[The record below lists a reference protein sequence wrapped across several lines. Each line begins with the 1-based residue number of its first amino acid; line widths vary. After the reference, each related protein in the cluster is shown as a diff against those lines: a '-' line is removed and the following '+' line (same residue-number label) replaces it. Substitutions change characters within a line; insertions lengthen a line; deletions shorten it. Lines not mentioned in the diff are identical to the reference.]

1 MKPIKTI
8 GPSSCIHPQP
18 AVDQVRP
25 QSPPDSQRSR
35 APLERRAPRVPRG
48 GAEAGCLAEASPADA
63 GHHQNTN
70 YRKKLNTLT
79 GAPPSRKVNGV
90 HAVSQMDARAHA
102 PSQSQTAAEAGS
114 PASAEFSPHVSWV
127 KNSPSCSRWRRADR
141 TACCPA
147 HGQRRDLLAQ
157 LANSRRTRCPSAPAC
172 PAQLPSPAHPAR
184 RSRRS
189 GPPNGNLRTP
199 GKLRAD
205 LPARFPPATE
215 SRFPGRTGGRTCA
228 QLRLPRAPRRRT
240 HSPGGSLPSPRRP
253 APATWALASERAR
266 AQQPGARGL
275 LGTQGARWG
284 ARGGP
289 AAPAR
294 HPLRPAPARITAL
307 SAGRGLRGPRAGP
320 QRPGPAGSAGS
331 PGRLRR
337 WVRSE
342 RASGRASGER
352 ARGRV
357 GGRRRGG
364 EGALGR
370 ARWAGGGEERGVGGR
385 RWQTALCVAGP
396 GAAETLAPPG
406 AQVRALGTAA
416 APPPRAHPRART
428 PASPSSTA
436 LLTAPRR
443 PSPSQENPG
452 ERWK

>member
-1 MKPIKTI
+1 MATGLLKALKLSKPVKNLFTHERENCDVI
-8 GPSSCIHPQP
+8 GATKANDAHLGYRG
-18 AVDQVRP
+18 AERRRDV
-25 QSPPDSQRSR
+25 SQR
-35 APLERRAPRVPRG
+35 
-48 GAEAGCLAEASPADA
+48 PALRMQ
-63 GHHQNTN
+63 G
-70 YRKKLNTLT
+70 T
-79 GAPPSRKVNGV
+79 GRILITGK
-90 HAVSQMDARAHA
+90 
-102 PSQSQTAAEAGS
+102 SQTPLQELHR
-114 PASAEFSPHVSWV
+114 PER
-127 KNSPSCSRWRRADR
+127 KADR

-147 HGQRRDLLAQ
+147 PGQRRDLLTQ

-172 PAQLPSPAHPAR
+172 RARLPSPARPAR

-189 GPPNGNLRTP
+189 GPPNSNLRTP

-205 LPARFPPATE
+205 LPARFPSATE

-294 HPLRPAPARITAL
+294 HPLRPAPAPITAL
-307 SAGRGLRGPRAGP
+307 SAGRGLWGPRAGP

-331 PGRLRR
+331 PGWLRR
-337 WVRSE
+337 RVRSE

-364 EGALGR
+364 EDALGR
-370 ARWAGGGEERGVGGR
+370 ARWAGGGEERVVGGR
-385 RWQTALCVAGP
+385 RRQTALCVAGP
-396 GAAETLAPPG
+396 GAAETPAPPG

-428 PASPSSTA
+428 PARPSSTA

-443 PSPSQENPG
+443 PSPSQENPE

>member
-1 MKPIKTI
+1 MQGTSRMLIK
-8 GPSSCIHPQP
+8 
-18 AVDQVRP
+18 
-25 QSPPDSQRSR
+25 
-35 APLERRAPRVPRG
+35 
-48 GAEAGCLAEASPADA
+48 
-63 GHHQNTN
+63 
-70 YRKKLNTLT
+70 RKKPNTLR

-90 HAVSQMDARAHA
+90 HADSQKDARAHA

-114 PASAEFSPHVSWV
+114 PASAEFGPHILSRV

-141 TACCPA
+141 TACSQAP
-147 HGQRRDLLAQ
+147 GQRRDLLAQ
-157 LANSRRTRCPSAPAC
+157 LANSRRPRCPSAPAC
-172 PAQLPSPAHPAR
+172 RARLPSPARPAR
-184 RSRRS
+184 QSRSS
-189 GPPNGNLRTP
+189 GPPSSNLRTR
-199 GKLRAD
+199 GKLHAD

-215 SRFPGRTGGRTCA
+215 SRFPGRTGGRA
-228 QLRLPRAPRRRT
+228 YAPRRLPRAPRRRT

-275 LGTQGARWG
+275 LETQGARWG
-284 ARGGP
+284 ARGAP

-294 HPLRPAPARITAL
+294 HPLRPAPAPIAAL

-370 ARWAGGGEERGVGGR
+370 ARWAGGR
-385 RWQTALCVAGP
+385 RRQTALCVAGP
-396 GAAETLAPPG
+396 GAAETPAPPG
-406 AQVRALGTAA
+406 ARVRALGTAD

-428 PASPSSTA
+428 PTRPSSTA
-436 LLTAPRR
+436 LPTAPRR
-443 PSPSQENPG
+443 PSPSQEKPG